1 MFDLWAPKH
10 SQLREKTF
18 ERLFLAE
25 LSKTLL
31 LERRI
36 AFEVLRSEFDASG
49 YDVVVTAGPI
59 MRHIQLKVTR
69 VGGKRRHVDI
79 HTELSDRPGGCVIWM
94 MANPETLGI
103 GPFYWLGGEPGA
115 PLIVPDG
122 KITRH
127 SKANA
132 SGVKAERQALRN
144 VSKRHFHRYD
154 GIGDVA
160 DALFGPLQVAGA

>member
-59 MRHIQLKVTR
+59 TRHIQLKVTR

-79 HTELSDRPGGCVIWM
+79 QTELSDQPSGCVIWM
-94 MANPETLGI
+94 MANPETLKI
-103 GPFYWLGGEPGA
+103 GPFYWLGSEPGA
-115 PLIVPDG
+115 RLIVPDG
-122 KITRH
+122 KITKH

-132 SGVKAERQALRN
+132 SGVKTERQALRN
-144 VSKRHFHRYD
+144 VPKSYFRRCEE
-154 GIGDVA
+154 IGEIA
-160 DALFGPLQVAGA
+160 DALFGPIQVAA